1 MTLLVIPSV
10 IGRTVSRFL
19 FYSVIY
25 LLDLP
30 PGKGRV
36 TLLPLRTF
44 RYTWSFWFWCR
55 HRHMSPHDVVSSC
68 LAVSPLPLRA
78 VCFLLRLAKDYSHLC
93 FPQQNTLPSPDF
105 PLKFS
110 FSDRSFYLY
119 LFLVAEFAL
128 ELVVLCIDLC
138 NCLFKSRSD
147 ILA

>member
-1 MTLLVIPSV
+1 MKFINYMWAPCHKMCHRNKKGQRNADPLI

-55 HRHMSPHDVVSSC
+55 HRYMSPYNVVSSY

-105 PLKFS
+105 PLRRTS
-110 FSDRSFYLY
+110 ATDHSTYIY
-119 LFLVAEFAL
+119 FL
-128 ELVVLCIDLC
+128 
-138 NCLFKSRSD
+138 
-147 ILA
+147 